1 MVQVLADVCL
11 FSVDPKHHP
20 NIINC
25 MQESGCK
32 HISFKIDTEL
42 VKTIT
47 MKKIWR
53 ENELEEFRLLLP
65 VSITNEVVLTS
76 FYCNPTLHR
85 GHLALIKG
93 AMKYICIKYCG
104 FNTFVVAIN
113 GEKSTK

>member
-1 MVQVLADVCL
+1 
-11 FSVDPKHHP
+11 
-20 NIINC
+20 
-25 MQESGCK
+25 
-32 HISFKIDTEL
+32 
-42 VKTIT
+42 

-53 ENELEEFRLLLP
+53 ESELEEFRLLLS

-93 AMKYICIKYCG
+93 AMKYICMPYCG

-113 GEKSTK
+113 GEKSTKEKYGWSIPD